1 MYRTAD
7 NLEDLD
13 IEMELNSF
21 DSVGHAVGRS
31 SFSGIDEKYHDV
43 DFYIMMI
50 DDTEEDEIKKLLNS
64 CGWTA
69 WLEYDLEDECKMVK
83 VA

>member
-7 NLEDLD
+7 SLEDLD

-21 DSVGHAVGRS
+21 DSVGHVLGRS
-31 SFSGIDEKYHDV
+31 SFLGIDEKYHNV
-43 DFYIMMI
+43 DFYIIMI
-50 DDTEEDEIKKLLNS
+50 DDTEEEAIIQLLNS

-69 WLEYDLEDECKMVK
+69 WLEYDLKDELKMVM
-83 VA
+83 VD